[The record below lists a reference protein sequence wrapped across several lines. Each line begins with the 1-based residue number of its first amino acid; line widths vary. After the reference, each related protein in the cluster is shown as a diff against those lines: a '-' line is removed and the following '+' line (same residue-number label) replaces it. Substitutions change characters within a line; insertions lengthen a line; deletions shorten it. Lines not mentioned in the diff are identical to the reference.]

1 MNRIERRFKREIG
14 KNIESFDAWA
24 EKHREELAAVG
35 VPERA
40 AEAVP
45 AEVTAALVPAT
56 AAGPAVR
63 QKRPFMKWVYSG
75 AAVCLAVLC
84 VILAIAFYP
93 PREENYVYS
102 DSEVKTGVVTEAEIA
117 ALTEVFPI
125 IEDLSGVTMYGVRLI
140 KDNSLLFISITGEI
154 ESETDFFM
162 VKLDYIIDNHFN
174 YISKDDYSNLNLHYQ
189 SSQFTADYKQVVG
202 SVEGLNNYLVYV
214 KSGDKVGYF
223 DVSCFNDNL
232 DELFELMSK

>member
-45 AEVTAALVPAT
+45 AEATAALVPAT

-63 QKRPFMKWVYSG
+63 QKRPW
-75 AAVCLAVLC
+75 
-84 VILAIAFYP
+84 
-93 PREENYVYS
+93 EENYVYS
-102 DSEVKTGVVTEAEIA
+102 DAEVKTGEVTEAEIA

-125 IEDLSGVTMYGVRLI
+125 IEDLSDLKYTGVRLI
-140 KDNSLLFISITGEI
+140 KDNSLIFINISGIL
-154 ESETDFFM
+154 ETDADLY
-162 VKLDYIIDNHFN
+162 VITINDHIDHHYN
-174 YISKDDYSNLNLHYQ
+174 YIGKDVYNDFTGQYQ
-189 SSQFTADYKQVVG
+189 CTRFTANYKT
-202 SVEGLNNYLVYV
+202 SESTIEGLNRFLILVNSNDNEFYLE
-214 KSGDKVGYF
+214 
-223 DVSCFNDNL
+223 VSCFNDNL

>member
-24 EKHREELAAVG
+24 EKHREELAAAG

-45 AEVTAALVPAT
+45 AEATAALVPAT

-63 QKRPFMKWVYSG
+63 QKRP
-75 AAVCLAVLC
+75 L
-84 VILAIAFYP
+84 
-93 PREENYVYS
+93 
-102 DSEVKTGVVTEAEIA
+102 AEIA

-125 IEDLSGVTMYGVRLI
+125 IEDLSDLKYTGVRLI
-140 KDNSLLFISITGEI
+140 KDNSLIFINISGIL
-154 ESETDFFM
+154 ETDADLY
-162 VKLDYIIDNHFN
+162 VITINDHIDHHYN
-174 YISKDDYSNLNLHYQ
+174 YIGKDVFNDFTGQYQ
-189 SSQFTADYKQVVG
+189 CTRFTANYKT
-202 SVEGLNNYLVYV
+202 SESTIEGLNRFLILVNSNDNEFYLE
-214 KSGDKVGYF
+214 
-223 DVSCFNDNL
+223 VSCFNDNL

>member
-45 AEVTAALVPAT
+45 AEATAALVPAT

-93 PREENYVYS
+93 PREENYFYS
-102 DSEVKTGVVTEAEIA
+102 DAEVKTGEVTEAEIA

-125 IEDLSGVTMYGVRLI
+125 ISDFNGVIAQGVRLV
-140 KDNSLLFISITGEI
+140 KDNSLVFLSITGEL
-154 ESETDFFM
+154 ETETDFFM
-162 VKLDYIIDNHFN
+162 IKIEYVLDNHYN
-174 YISKDDYSNLNLHYQ
+174 YIGKDAYTNFTNHYESSK
-189 SSQFTADYKQVVG
+189 FVADYKQTD
-202 SVEGLNNYLVYV
+202 STVEGLNHFLVYL
-214 KSGDKVGYF
+214 KNGKDIGYF
-223 DVSCFNDNL
+223 DLNCFNDNL

>member
-45 AEVTAALVPAT
+45 AEATAALVPAT

-102 DSEVKTGVVTEAEIA
+102 DAEVKTGEVTEAEIA

-125 IEDLSGVTMYGVRLI
+125 IEDLSDLKYTGVRLI
-140 KDNSLLFISITGEI
+140 KDNSLIFINISGIL
-154 ESETDFFM
+154 ETDADLY
-162 VKLDYIIDNHFN
+162 VITINDHIDHHYN
-174 YISKDDYSNLNLHYQ
+174 YTGNDVYNDFTGQYQ
-189 SSQFTADYKQVVG
+189 CTRFTANYKT
-202 SVEGLNNYLVYV
+202 SESTIEGLNRFLILVNSNDNEFYLE
-214 KSGDKVGYF
+214 
-223 DVSCFNDNL
+223 VSCFNDNL

>member
-45 AEVTAALVPAT
+45 AEATAALVPAT

-63 QKRPFMKWVYSG
+63 QKRPFMKWVYS
-75 AAVCLAVLC
+75 ARPSAWAVLC
-84 VILAIAFYP
+84 VILAHVLYP

-102 DSEVKTGVVTEAEIA
+102 DAEVKTG
-117 ALTEVFPI
+117 EV
-125 IEDLSGVTMYGVRLI
+125 LKR
-140 KDNSLLFISITGEI
+140 
-154 ESETDFFM
+154 
-162 VKLDYIIDNHFN
+162 KLRH
-174 YISKDDYSNLNLHYQ
+174 
-189 SSQFTADYKQVVG
+189 
-202 SVEGLNNYLVYV
+202 
-214 KSGDKVGYF
+214 
-223 DVSCFNDNL
+223 
-232 DELFELMSK
+232 

>member
-24 EKHREELAAVG
+24 EKHREELAAAG

-45 AEVTAALVPAT
+45 AEATAALVPAT

-63 QKRPFMKWVYSG
+63 QKRPVMKWVYSG

-102 DSEVKTGVVTEAEIA
+102 DSEVKTGEVTEAEIA

-125 IEDLSGVTMYGVRLI
+125 IEDLSDLKYTGVRLI
-140 KDNSLLFISITGEI
+140 
-154 ESETDFFM
+154 
-162 VKLDYIIDNHFN
+162 
-174 YISKDDYSNLNLHYQ
+174 
-189 SSQFTADYKQVVG
+189 
-202 SVEGLNNYLVYV
+202 
-214 KSGDKVGYF
+214 
-223 DVSCFNDNL
+223 
-232 DELFELMSK
+232 